1 MIKEFQNEYRWLS
14 NFWPVEIN
22 YKGKIYKS
30 IEHSFLA
37 QKNLSEAWQDFC
49 VNESDPKKVKKLSM
63 EICLRDDWESV
74 KVDIMK
80 ELIRIKFQDRI
91 LMGKLLAT
99 SDEFIQEGND
109 WGDTF
114 WGVDLETGEGKNIL
128 GKIIM
133 DVRSDLKKQNDKE

>member
-22 YKGKIYKS
+22 YNGKIYKS
-30 IEHSFLA
+30 VEHAYMA

-63 EICLRDDWESV
+63 EIYIRDGWESV

-80 ELIRIKFQDRI
+80 ELIRIKFQVRI
-91 LMGKLLAT
+91 LMEKLLAT

-109 WGDTF
+109 WGDIF

-133 DVRSDLKKQNDKE
+133 DVRSNLKKQND